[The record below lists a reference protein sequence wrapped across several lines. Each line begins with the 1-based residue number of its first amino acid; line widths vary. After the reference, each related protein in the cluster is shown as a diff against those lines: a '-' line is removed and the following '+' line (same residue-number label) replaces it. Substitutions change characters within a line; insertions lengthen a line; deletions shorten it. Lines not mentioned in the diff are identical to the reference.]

1 MAGLID
7 DMSGQWISLSGL
19 TISLSLIVVGVLINQ
34 AAITGYYS
42 SHAALEFP
50 KNQIREL
57 VTETQESTKG
67 MAQLAWELNHSS
79 NETVYSNF
87 RTLIN
92 NYSEQVNTIYAV
104 HGMTVNI
111 TLSNDTVQVNDT
123 YTYPPNIPIF
133 NPTNS
138 TSHKIEN
145 IRLNLS
151 YNDGT
156 TRYALTPEKI
166 EMRP

>member
-7 DMSGQWISLSGL
+7 DTGGQWISLSGL

-50 KNQIREL
+50 KNPIREL
-57 VTETQESTKG
+57 VAETQESAKG
-67 MAQLAWELNHSS
+67 MAQLAWELNNSN
-79 NETVYSNF
+79 NETVLSNF
-87 RTLIN
+87 TILIN

-104 HGMTVNI
+104 HGITVNI
-111 TLSNDTVQVNDT
+111 TLFNYTVQANDT

-133 NPTNS
+133 NSTN
-138 TSHKIEN
+138 HKIDI
-145 IRLNLS
+145 IRLNIS
-151 YNDGT
+151 YDDGT
-156 TRYALTPEKI
+156 TRYALTPEII
-166 EMRP
+166 EMKP

>member
-7 DMSGQWISLSGL
+7 DAGGQWIALSGL

-57 VTETQESTKG
+57 VAETQESAKG
-67 MAQLAWELNHSS
+67 MAQLAWELNNSS
-79 NETVYSNF
+79 NETVLSNF
-87 RTLIN
+87 TILIN

-104 HGMTVNI
+104 HSMTVNI
-111 TLSNDTVQVNDT
+111 TLFNPTKDNDTF
-123 YTYPPNIPIF
+123 TYPPNIPIF
-133 NPTNS
+133 NSTNS

-145 IRLNLS
+145 IWLNIS
-151 YNDGT
+151 YDDGT
-156 TRYALTPEKI
+156 TRYVLAPEII
-166 EMRP
+166 EMKP

>member
-1 MAGLID
+1 MAGLIND
-7 DMSGQWISLSGL
+7 TGGQWIALSGL
-19 TISLSLIVVGVLINQ
+19 TISMSLIVVGVLINQ

-57 VTETQESTKG
+57 VAETQESTKG

-79 NETVYSNF
+79 NETVLSNF
-87 RTLIN
+87 TMLIN

-111 TLSNDTVQVNDT
+111 ALFNSTVQANDT

-133 NPTNS
+133 NSTN
-138 TSHKIEN
+138 HKIEN
-145 IRLNLS
+145 IWLNIS
-151 YNDGT
+151 YDDGT
-156 TRYALTPEKI
+156 TRYALTPEIIGMK
-166 EMRP
+166 P

>member
-1 MAGLID
+1 MAGLIND
-7 DMSGQWISLSGL
+7 TGGQWIALSGL
-19 TISLSLIVVGVLINQ
+19 TISMSLIVVGVLINQ

-57 VTETQESTKG
+57 VAETQESTKG

-79 NETVYSNF
+79 NETVLSNF
-87 RTLIN
+87 TMLIN

-111 TLSNDTVQVNDT
+111 ALSKETVQVNDT
-123 YTYPPNIPIF
+123 FTYPPNIPIF
-133 NPTNS
+133 NSTN
-138 TSHKIEN
+138 HKIEN
-145 IRLNLS
+145 IRLNIS
-151 YNDGT
+151 YDDGT
-156 TRYALTPEKI
+156 TRYALTPEIIGMK
-166 EMRP
+166 P